1 MEQSVLSEKEPL
13 ENMQLPHENQSF
25 ESLKIILKIYKKQPL
40 YYKLLDLTFIQK
52 DFRNV
57 YAFFVSG
64 KQINLY
70 ERSILKIQNLIK
82 SQNLEKHFYMNSG
95 IIVSFHF
102 IHEVINLALTDKE
115 GIKLFQEKGL
125 NIGMSSYRE
134 MRNDY
139 RKELKLYL
147 YHSI

>member
-1 MEQSVLSEKEPL
+1 MEQFVLSEKEIL
-13 ENMQLPHENQSF
+13 KNTQKHVCNHSF
-25 ESLKIILKIYKKQPL
+25 EHLKIILKEYKKRPL
-40 YYKLLDLTFIQK
+40 YYRLLDLTFIQK

-70 ERSILKIQNLIK
+70 ERSILNIQKLIK

-102 IHEVINLALTDKE
+102 IHEVIDLSLTNQE
-115 GIKLFQEKGL
+115 GIDLFRKIGL
-125 NIGMSSYRE
+125 NIGRNEYINLKSEYETLCNSS
-134 MRNDY
+134 
-139 RKELKLYL
+139 KK
-147 YHSI
+147 